1 MGRSDVAAASRL
13 GGLGVGHRDVEHS
26 THFPNPWWPGRTSP
40 VLHSRGRRT
49 SQTRMPRPRG
59 HRGAALRRPGLG
71 AHPGILK
78 SLNFTA
84 GREKG
89 QKRSSRTRAVFA
101 RRGVCAGAWQGG
113 WVNMGEN
120 AGPRPP
126 ATAENPQ
133 PAGAAHSL
141 RKFWRGKWRDQAQGD
156 QNGRVGVGWRPSHDG
171 APWEEWCAY
180 VSQRLT
186 PGSPPEVA

>member
-1 MGRSDVAAASRL
+1 MSSTVRTLPIL
-13 GGLGVGHRDVEHS
+13 GGRVGRHPCCTVAEGAPRKHECPAPAATAELRSAGLVSACSSWDTEIAQFH
-26 THFPNPWWPGRTSP
+26 TSG
-40 VLHSRGRRT
+40 SR
-49 SQTRMPRPRG
+49 
-59 HRGAALRRPGLG
+59 
-71 AHPGILK
+71 
-78 SLNFTA
+78 
-84 GREKG
+84 
-89 QKRSSRTRAVFA
+89 KRSSRTRAVFA